1 MHEYISTTGP
11 MRSNGLNGGE
21 ISREETTRL
30 SVRPPF
36 CGNRKRKTNLFASS
50 ILADVCSSTAGGT
63 TLKKPEALSTVSML
77 DPPTCKFCVCEYS
90 RVLHKVPP
98 LSSFGHRE
106 TKYYR
111 RLLGSGHKDPLQVCV
126 SVRGSQRIQCACLC
140 VHQWKKHFTHRDYV
154 SVAHNEGLYTRNT
167 PHG

>member
-1 MHEYISTTGP
+1 MDWNMGLKSVIVRILIMQQLTVCEIIRREELRATDTFSFRPMHEYISTTGP
-11 MRSNGLNGGE
+11 MKSNGLNDGE
-21 ISREETTRL
+21 ISREETTPL

-106 TKYYR
+106 QNIIAGCWGLATKT
-111 RLLGSGHKDPLQVCV
+111 LCKCV
-126 SVRGSQRIQCACLC
+126 
-140 VHQWKKHFTHRDYV
+140 
-154 SVAHNEGLYTRNT
+154 
-167 PHG
+167 